1 MAYNHH
7 VNTTREIKQMN
18 NKSNEVTKVKSH
30 IAENNYDESLD
41 LGFNSRKVVVNGIMG
56 FHSRCVIAK
65 PVIGFESRCVFVGGV
80 L

>member
-1 MAYNHH
+1 
-7 VNTTREIKQMN
+7 MN

-30 IAENNYDESLD
+30 IAENNYDESLG
-41 LGFNSRKVVVNGIMG
+41 LVFNSRKVVVNGIMG

-65 PVIGFESRCVFVGGV
+65 PVIGFESRCVFAGGV

>member
-1 MAYNHH
+1 
-7 VNTTREIKQMN
+7 MN

-30 IAENNYDESLD
+30 IAENNYDESLG
-41 LGFNSRKVVVNGIMG
+41 LGLGLNSRKVVVNGITG

>member
-1 MAYNHH
+1 MSYNNHIS
-7 VNTTREIKQMN
+7 TTREIEQMN

-30 IAENNYDESLD
+30 IAENNYDESLG
-41 LGFNSRKVVVNGIMG
+41 LGFNSRKLVVNGIMG

-65 PVIGFESRCVFVGGV
+65 PVIGFESRWVFVGGV

>member
-1 MAYNHH
+1 MAYNYHI
-7 VNTTREIKQMN
+7 NTTREIKQMN
-18 NKSNEVTKVKSH
+18 KKSNEATKVKSH
-30 IAENNYDESLD
+30 IAENNYEESFG
-41 LGFNSRKVVVNGIMG
+41 LGFNSRKVVVNGIIG

>member
-1 MAYNHH
+1 
-7 VNTTREIKQMN
+7 MN
-18 NKSNEVTKVKSH
+18 KKSNAVTKVKSH
-30 IAENNYDESLD
+30 IAENNYKESLG